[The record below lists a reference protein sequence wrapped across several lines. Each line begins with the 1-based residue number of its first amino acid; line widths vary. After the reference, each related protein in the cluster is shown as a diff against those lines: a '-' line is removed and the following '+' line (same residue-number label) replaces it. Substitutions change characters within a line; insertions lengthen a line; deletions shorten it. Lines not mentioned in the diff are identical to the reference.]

1 MVGEGA
7 RGLLSRRH
15 MIQGLAAGLSA
26 CASPTPKQGRRV
38 RLPQL
43 DSAQVLPRAVD
54 VWLPA
59 GYDAGSVPH
68 AVLYMHDGQHVFDEV
83 VGIANAAW
91 GVHTALQGLL
101 DLQAA
106 RPTIVVAVANTRE
119 RSREYGPQAPIET
132 LPVADQVLLP
142 RLTDGPE
149 GQPRDERA
157 LPLSDRYLRFLVE
170 ELKPQVDRSFRTLP
184 DRENTFVMGSSMG
197 GLISLYALCSYP
209 QVFGGAGCLSTH
221 WPMATNPAL
230 FTPTLNPLVGRAAAA
245 YRQWLAGHL
254 PAAGSHRVYFDH
266 GTETLD
272 ALYAPHQQQV
282 DALMRSKGWR
292 EGVDWTSRVFP
303 GTNHSEAAWRARVEQ
318 PLKFLLRR

>member
-1 MVGEGA
+1 MVDEA
-7 RGLLSRRH
+7 VRVQTSRRQ
-15 MIQGLAAGLSA
+15 MILGLAAGLSA
-26 CASPTPKQGRRV
+26 CALPAAPPGRRV
-38 RLPQL
+38 RLPLLTSTQL
-43 DSAQVLPRAVD
+43 PSRVVE
-54 VWLPA
+54 VWLPS
-59 GYDAGSVPH
+59 GYDASGAPH

-91 GVHTALQGLL
+91 GVHTALQRLI
-101 DLQAA
+101 DQQAV
-106 RPTIVVAVANTRE
+106 RPTIVVAVSNTSE

-142 RLTDGPE
+142 RLTDWPE

-170 ELKPQVDRSFRTLP
+170 DLKPQVDRSFRTLG
-184 DRENTFVMGSSMG
+184 DRDNTFVMGSSMG

-221 WPMATNPAL
+221 WPIATNPAL
-230 FTPTLNPLVGRAAAA
+230 LTPRIDPLVARAAAA

-254 PAAGSHRVYFDH
+254 PAPGSHRIYFDH

-272 ALYAPHQQQV
+272 SLYAPHQEQV
-282 DALMRSKGWR
+282 DALLRSQGWR

-303 GTNHSEAAWRARVEQ
+303 GTNHSEAAWRARVDQ
-318 PLKFLLRR
+318 PLQFLLRR